1 MQKGVGT
8 GARTEVRKA
17 EVVRIRSGSVWKAET
32 ARFTGGT
39 GCGDRKARVEDD
51 SKVFSLSKWEVGS
64 SPDPAQQACKA
75 TRVCRDDVEFDD
87 AVSLLC
93 LFNI

>member
-17 EVVRIRSGSVWKAET
+17 GEVVRIRSGSIWKAET

-51 SKVFSLSKWEVGS
+51 SKVFSLSKWEYGA
-64 SPDPAQQACKA
+64 PPTELNKPA
-75 TRVCRDDVEFDD
+75 RPPGFVETMWN
-87 AVSLLC
+87 LMMR
-93 LFNI
+93 